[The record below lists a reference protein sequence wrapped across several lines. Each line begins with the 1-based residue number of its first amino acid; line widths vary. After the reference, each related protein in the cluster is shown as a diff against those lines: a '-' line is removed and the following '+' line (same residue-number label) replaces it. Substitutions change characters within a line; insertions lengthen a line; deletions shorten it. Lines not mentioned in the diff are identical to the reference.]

1 MNPSSAR
8 TRIIP
13 IGGVG
18 EFGANA
24 TIIQT
29 PACCILI
36 DFGLMFPPD
45 HRQPGVE
52 YYINDPELLLRQFP
66 TLAAVFIT
74 HAHED
79 HIGALGFLL
88 EQARLPVYTTA
99 YTAQLVANTLS
110 YHPSVRPDLRVTN
123 LGEAVTLEDLSVT
136 FHSVTHSIVGA
147 TALVVRT
154 PDGTLFHSGDFK
166 VDPLPQDG
174 YPFDSASFAELGRE
188 GVDLLIVD
196 STNASRP
203 GFCPSEYELLPSLE
217 QQIRSARGR
226 VFLTTFSSHMP
237 RIRNLIQIAQDS
249 GRRMAFLGRSFRKHF
264 KACLETG
271 YLGTSTRVVVD
282 EDSAM
287 RLPDSEVLYIVAGA
301 QAESRSAL
309 GSIAKGGFKGLSF
322 KAGDRLI
329 FSARSI
335 PGNERQVM
343 LFVSDLERRGVEV
356 VTANHAQ
363 VHTSGHAYREDVAY
377 LLRLLRPRHVAPIH
391 GEFHHLLA
399 HHRWLLQMTDDDQ
412 QVHLLEDGDIL
423 MLDCGD
429 VYQDGKVET
438 RMLPIDGHRNQPI
451 SPSALKARRDM
462 MYTGLILISYLS
474 ATTTFAVDGMGLC
487 EREEGAFAALLARE
501 LAENLLTFEGRQA
514 DHVAAILRF
523 ARSLASRT
531 IDTKPVIRL
540 IYNGQFAN

>member
-1 MNPSSAR
+1 MNASLAC

-29 PACCILI
+29 PASCILI

-52 YYINDPELLLRQFP
+52 YYINDPELLLAQFP
-66 TLAAVFIT
+66 NLSAIFVT

-88 EQARLPVYTTA
+88 ERAVLPIYTTA
-99 YTAQLVANTLS
+99 YTAQLIANTLS
-110 YHPSVRPDLRVTN
+110 YHPSVRPEIRVIP
-123 LGEAVTLEDLSVT
+123 LGEAVSLGDFSVI

-147 TALVVRT
+147 TALVIHT

-174 YPFDSASFAELGRE
+174 YPFDSDSFARLGKE
-188 GVDLLIVD
+188 GVDLLIMD

-203 GFCPSEYELLPSLE
+203 GFCPSEYELLPTLE
-217 QQIRSARGR
+217 RQIRGARGR

-237 RIRNLIQIAQDS
+237 RIRNLIQIAQAS
-249 GRRMAFLGRSFRKHF
+249 GRRLAFIGRSFRKHF
-264 KACLETG
+264 KACLDTG
-271 YLGTSTRVVVD
+271 YLGTTTRVVID
-282 EDSAM
+282 EDSAL
-287 RLPDSEVLYIVAGA
+287 RLSDHEVLYIVAGA
-301 QAESRSAL
+301 QAEARSAL
-309 GSIAKGGFKGLSF
+309 GSIAKGGFRGISF

-343 LFVSDLERRGVEV
+343 LFVSELERRGVEV
-356 VTANHAQ
+356 VTAVHAH
-363 VHTSGHAYREDVAY
+363 VHASGHAYREDAAY
-377 LLRLLRPRHVAPIH
+377 LLRLLQPRHVAPIH

-399 HHRWLLQMTDDDQ
+399 HHRWLSQLIDDDQ
-412 QVHLLEDGDIL
+412 KVHLLEDGDIRQ
-423 MLDCGD
+423 LDNGD
-429 VYQDGKVET
+429 VYHGGKIKT
-438 RMLPIDGHRNQPI
+438 RMLPIDGNRNQPI
-451 SPSALKARRDM
+451 SSTALKARRDL
-462 MYTGLILISYLS
+462 MYTGLIMISYMSETGL
-474 ATTTFAVDGMGLC
+474 FAVETMGLC
-487 EREEGAFAALLARE
+487 ENQEGEFAERLRHE
-501 LAENLLTFEGRQA
+501 LAGHAQNFAGAQA
-514 DHVAAILRF
+514 DHVAVILRQ

-531 IDTKPVIRL
+531 IDAKPVIRL
-540 IYNGQFAN
+540 IYNGQFVH

>member
-1 MNPSSAR
+1 MNASFAC

-29 PACCILI
+29 PASCILI

-66 TLAAVFIT
+66 NLSAIFVT

-88 EQARLPVYTTA
+88 ERAPLPIYTTA
-99 YTAQLVANTLS
+99 YTAQLINSSLS
-110 YHPSVRPDLRVTN
+110 YHAGMRPDIRVVP
-123 LGEAVTLEDLSVT
+123 LGEAVNLEDFSVI

-147 TALVVRT
+147 TALVVHT

-166 VDPLPQDG
+166 VDPLPLDG
-174 YPFDSASFAELGRE
+174 YPFDSDSFARLGKQ
-188 GVDLLIVD
+188 GVDLLIID
-196 STNASRP
+196 STNAGRP
-203 GFCPSEYELLPSLE
+203 GFCPSEYELLPTLE
-217 QQIRSARGR
+217 RQIRGARGR

-237 RIRNLIQIAQDS
+237 RIRNLIQIAQSS
-249 GRRMAFLGRSFRKHF
+249 GRRLAFVGRSFRKHF

-271 YLGTSTRVVVD
+271 YLGTSTRIVID
-282 EDSAM
+282 EDSAL
-287 RLPDSEVLYIVAGA
+287 RLPDEEVLYIVAGA
-301 QAESRSAL
+301 QAEARSAL
-309 GSIAKGGFKGLSF
+309 GSIAKGSFRGISF

-329 FSARSI
+329 FSSRSI

-343 LFVSDLERRGVEV
+343 LFVSELERRGVEV
-356 VTANHAQ
+356 VTATQAQ
-363 VHTSGHAYREDVAY
+363 VHTSGHAYRDDVAY

-399 HHRWLLQMTDDDQ
+399 HHRWLSQLIDDDQ
-412 QVHLLEDGDIL
+412 KVHLLEDGDIL
-423 MLDCGD
+423 MLDNGD
-429 VYQDGKVET
+429 VYHDGKVET
-438 RMLPIDGHRNQPI
+438 RMLPIDGNRNQPI
-451 SPSALKARRDM
+451 SPTALKARRDL
-462 MYTGLILISYLS
+462 MYTGLIMISYIS
-474 ATTTFAVDGMGLC
+474 DKRFFAVETMGLC
-487 EREEGAFAALLARE
+487 ENPEGAFAERLRSE
-501 LAENLLTFEGRQA
+501 LDGQAQSFEGGQA
-514 DHVAAILRF
+514 EHVALILRQ
-523 ARSLASRT
+523 ARSLASRI
-531 IDTKPVIRL
+531 IDAKPVIRL